1 MNCQHNWNNDAIC
14 TKCRIS
20 YHTHLYYRLKETQI
34 ELNKARLEISQLQT
48 KLQESEEHIRKI
60 REKLKSQS

>member
-1 MNCQHNWNNDAIC
+1 MTCTHNWNNDAIC

-34 ELNKARLEISQLQT
+34 ELNKARLEISQLQA
-48 KLQESEEHIRKI
+48 KLQEMT
-60 REKLKSQS
+60 KSQS

>member
-1 MNCQHNWNNDAIC
+1 MFCEHSWNNDAIC

-34 ELNKARLEISQLQT
+34 ELNKARLEIVQLKA
-48 KLQESEEHIRKI
+48 KLQEIT
-60 REKLKSQS
+60 KSQS